1 MENIKEYLEIAY
13 YISGILLVWVAYLAL
28 GQIKVARQQLEEQK
42 KSLKITSKRD
52 ALKLTSEQ
60 VTNYGINIIPLQS
73 TLEVAINKHGV
84 TFFKNS
90 KVEINGAEIKVTPP
104 QDEKELQKIEL
115 IVKDFTNVMNALEGF
130 AVYFAS
136 GVANEKL
143 AYQSLAK
150 TYCHHL
156 KTYIP
161 LLVMIDAGNKRFS
174 ASMFLF
180 NTWYSRLVAEELAV
194 EQAKINEKIKSHKTH
209 TISTVGET

>member
-1 MENIKEYLEIAY
+1 MENIKEFLEIAY

-104 QDEKELQKIEL
+104 QDEKELEKIEL

-156 KTYIP
+156 QKYMP

-180 NTWYSRLVAEELAV
+180 NAWHSRLVAEELAM
-194 EQAKINEKIKSHKTH
+194 ERAKINEKIKSHKTH